1 MGPCIMKKIESS
13 DDVNTTC
20 SKSYEENKFGKEIY
34 KLCQKKNKESK
45 ETYYIYV
52 IDADECSDYGN
63 VTVGSEDCFAM
74 VKGVGGGEF
83 KKSKHLQGISHC
95 TGHYELALTD

>member
-1 MGPCIMKKIESS
+1 MRKIESS
-13 DDVNTTC
+13 DDVNKTC
-20 SKSYEENKFGKEIY
+20 SESYKNNGFGKDIY
-34 KLCQKKNKESK
+34 KLCQMKDKKSK

-52 IDADECSDYGN
+52 IDADECSDYGHVTPN

-83 KKSKHLQGISHC
+83 KKVN
-95 TGHYELALTD
+95 T